1 MMSNA
6 PQSPQSRGVPDLK
19 AKFDRLAVYEI
30 WHDIKPLDFEKTI
43 DSEVWARHWQNWK
56 RVVAEM
62 KESQKLAAEIRAC
75 IKAAS
80 ESD

>member
-1 MMSNA
+1 MSNA
-6 PQSPQSRGVPDLK
+6 PQSPLSRKVPDLQ

-30 WHDIKPLDFEKTI
+30 WHDIKPLDFEKTVG
-43 DSEVWARHWQNWK
+43 SEIWDRRWGNWE

-62 KESQKLAAEIRAC
+62 KESQKLAVEIRAF

-80 ESD
+80 EFD